1 MDQPA
6 GHNTSV
12 HPAIDRLAAYSWR
25 LLVIAAAL
33 AGVLWVAG
41 QIWVA
46 FVPLVVTLF
55 LTRILAGPAAW
66 LRKRLPATLAAATAL
81 VGFLLLLFSALAG
94 IGVAAA
100 NEFSDLGPTVSRAV
114 DDLER
119 WLVDDGPFDI
129 EAADI
134 ERFRREAGDRIGTA
148 LRASGGAVAAGA
160 AVAAE
165 VTLALV
171 LGLIVTFFALKDGDR
186 FLGWAGDQ
194 LPEERRELAARLA
207 AQAWRTLGGYLRGA
221 ALLGL
226 VEGVAIAVTLT
237 LVGAELAIPMALVTF
252 LAAFAPVVGA
262 IVAGVLAVL
271 VALAT
276 AGGTAALVV
285 AAAAFVVQQLDNDVL
300 APLVYGRALE
310 LHPVIVLLAIL
321 AGGSAFGLPGSFLA
335 VPVVAVAVNVA
346 AEARR
351 YQRQGT
357 GDSAAGHGAD
367 DAERLGAVSDS

>member
-1 MDQPA
+1 MDQSG
-6 GHNTSV
+6 GHGTVVN
-12 HPAIDRLAAYSWR
+12 PAIDRLAAYSWR

-33 AGVLWVAG
+33 AGALWLAG

-55 LTRILAGPAAW
+55 LTRILAVPAAW

-81 VGFLLLLFSALAG
+81 IGFLLLLGGVLTG

-100 NEFSDLGPTVSRAV
+100 NEFTDLGPTVSRAV

-119 WLVDDGPFDI
+119 WLVEDSPFDI
-129 EAADI
+129 EQADI
-134 ERFRREAGDRIGTA
+134 ERYRKEAGDRIGAA

-171 LGLIVTFFALKDGDR
+171 LGLIVTFFALKDGNR
-186 FLGWAGDQ
+186 FLGWVRDQ

-226 VEGVAIAVTLT
+226 VEGVVIAVTLT

-252 LAAFAPVVGA
+252 LAAFVPVVGA

-285 AAAAFVVQQLDNDVL
+285 AAVAFVVQQIDNDVL
-300 APLVYGRALE
+300 APVVYGRALE

-351 YQRQGT
+351 YQRAT
-357 GDSAAGHGAD
+357 GGSAAGHGAD
-367 DAERLGAVSDS
+367 DGERLGAISDS

>member
-1 MDQPA
+1 M
-6 GHNTSV
+6 
-12 HPAIDRLAAYSWR
+12 HPAIDRMAAYSWR
-25 LLVIAAAL
+25 LLVIGAAL
-33 AGVLWVAG
+33 AAVLWLAG

-46 FVPLVVTLF
+46 FVPLVLMLF

-66 LRKRLPATLAAATAL
+66 LRTKRLPAAVAAAVAL
-81 VGFLLLLFSALAG
+81 VGFLLLLSAVLTG
-94 IGVAAA
+94 IGVAAT
-100 NEFSDLGPTVSRAV
+100 NQFGDLGPTVSRAV

-119 WLVDDGPFDI
+119 WLVEDSPFDI
-129 EAADI
+129 DEAEI
-134 ERFRREAGDRIGTA
+134 ERFRREGSQRISEG
-148 LRASGGAVAAGA
+148 LRASGGALASGA
-160 AVAAE
+160 AAAAE
-165 VTLALV
+165 VALALV

-186 FLGWAGDQ
+186 FLHWARQQ
-194 LPEERRELAARLA
+194 LPEGRRELASRLA

-226 VEGVAIAVTLT
+226 VEGIAIAVTLT

-252 LAAFAPVVGA
+252 LAAFVPVVGA

-276 AGGTAALVV
+276 AGGTAAIVV
-285 AAAAFVVQQLDNDVL
+285 AVVALIVQQLDNDVL
-300 APLVYGRALE
+300 APVVYGRALE
-310 LHPVIVLLAIL
+310 LHPVVVLLAIL

-351 YQRQGT
+351 YHR
-357 GDSAAGHGAD
+357 SAGPTAD
-367 DAERLGAVSDS
+367 

>member
-1 MDQPA
+1 MDQPGWRA
-6 GHNTSV
+6 SSV

-33 AGVLWVAG
+33 AGVLWLAA

-66 LRKRLPATLAAATAL
+66 LRRKRVPATLAAAGAL
-81 VGFLLLLFSALAG
+81 VTFLLFLGGVLTG

-119 WLVDDGPFDI
+119 WLVEDSPFDV

-134 ERFRREAGDRIGTA
+134 DRFRREASQRIGA
-148 LRASGGAVAAGA
+148 AMRASGGAVAAGA

-165 VTLALV
+165 VALAMV

-186 FLGWAGDQ
+186 FLGWVRHQ
-194 LPEERRELAARLA
+194 LPEDRRELATRLA

-221 ALLGL
+221 ALLGF
-226 VEGVAIAVTLT
+226 VEGIAIAVTLT

-252 LAAFAPVVGA
+252 LAAFVPVVGA

-276 AGGTAALVV
+276 AGGTAAVVV
-285 AAAAFVVQQLDNDVL
+285 AVVALVVQQLDNDVL
-300 APLVYGRALE
+300 APVVYGRALE
-310 LHPVIVLLAIL
+310 LHPVVILLAIL

-351 YQRQGT
+351 YRAET
-357 GDSAAGHGAD
+357 GSAAGHGAD
-367 DAERLGAVSDS
+367 DAERFGAVGDG

>member
-1 MDQPA
+1 MDQPG
-6 GHNTSV
+6 GHGTTV

-33 AGVLWVAG
+33 AAALWVASY
-41 QIWVA
+41 IWIA

-55 LTRILAGPAAW
+55 LTRILAAPAAW
-66 LRKRLPATLAAATAL
+66 LRQRRVPATLAAATAL
-81 VGFLLLLFSALAG
+81 VGFLLLLGGVLTG

-100 NEFSDLGPTVSRAV
+100 NQFSDLGPTVSQAV

-119 WLVDDGPFDI
+119 WLVEDSPFDI
-129 EAADI
+129 DAADL
-134 ERFRREAGDRIGTA
+134 ERYRRDASERIGAA
-148 LRASGGAVAAGA
+148 LRASGGAVASGA
-160 AVAAE
+160 AAAAE

-186 FLGWAGDQ
+186 FLHWVRRQ
-194 LPEERRELAARLA
+194 LPENRRELVGRLA

-221 ALLGL
+221 ALLGV
-226 VEGVAIAVTLT
+226 VEGIAIGLTLT
-237 LVGAELAIPMALVTF
+237 LVGAELAIPMALITF
-252 LAAFAPVVGA
+252 LAAFVPVVGA
-262 IVAGVLAVL
+262 IVAGVLAIL

-276 AGGTAALVV
+276 AGG
-285 AAAAFVVQQLDNDVL
+285 AAAAIVAAVALVVQQLDNDVL

-310 LHPVIVLLAIL
+310 LHPVIILLSIL

-335 VPVVAVAVNVA
+335 VPVVAVAVNVT

-351 YQRQGT
+351 YQQAG
-357 GDSAAGHGAD
+357 GSAAGHGAD
-367 DAERLGAVSDS
+367 DAERLGAVGDG

>member
-1 MDQPA
+1 MNQPG
-6 GHNTSV
+6 GHRTGV

-33 AGVLWVAG
+33 AAALWLAA

-55 LTRILAGPAAW
+55 LTRILSVPAAW
-66 LRKRLPATLAAATAL
+66 LRRRLPATVAAAVAL
-81 VGFLLLLFSALAG
+81 IGFLLLLGGVLTG

-119 WLVDDGPFDI
+119 WLVEDSPFDI

-134 ERFRREAGDRIGTA
+134 ERYRREASQRIGTA

-186 FLGWAGDQ
+186 FLVWARQQ
-194 LPEERRELAARLA
+194 LPEPRRELATRLA

-226 VEGVAIAVTLT
+226 VEGIAIAVALT
-237 LVGAELAIPMALVTF
+237 LVWSELAIPLALVTF
-252 LAAFAPVVGA
+252 LAAFVPGFGA

-285 AAAAFVVQQLDNDVL
+285 AGVAFVVQQLDNDVL
-300 APLVYGRALE
+300 APVVYGRALE
-310 LHPVIVLLAIL
+310 LHPVIILLAIL

-335 VPVVAVAVNVA
+335 VPVVAVAVNVG

-351 YQRQGT
+351 YHRAG
-357 GDSAAGHGAD
+357 GSAPGHGPD
-367 DAERLGAVSDS
+367 DAERLGAISDS

>member
-1 MDQPA
+1 MDQP
-6 GHNTSV
+6 GHDARV

-25 LLVIAAAL
+25 LLVIGVAL
-33 AGVLWVAG
+33 AGALWLASH
-41 QIWVA
+41 IWVA
-46 FVPLVVTLF
+46 FVPLLVTVF

-66 LRKRLPATLAAATAL
+66 LRKRLPKTLAAAAAL
-81 VGFLLLLFSALAG
+81 VGFLILLVGVLTG

-100 NEFSDLGPTVSRAV
+100 NEFKDLGPTVTRAV

-119 WLVDDGPFDI
+119 WLVEDSPFDL
-129 EAADI
+129 EQADI
-134 ERFRREAGDRIGTA
+134 ERYRQEASDRIGTA

-165 VTLALV
+165 VTLALI
-171 LGLIVTFFALKDGDR
+171 LGLIVTFFALKDGDH
-186 FLGWAGDQ
+186 FLAWVRRQ
-194 LPEERRELAARLA
+194 LPEHRRELAGRLA

-226 VEGVAIAVTLT
+226 VEGIAIAVTLT

-252 LAAFAPVVGA
+252 LAAFVPVVGA

-276 AGGTAALVV
+276 AGGTAAGIV
-285 AAAAFVVQQLDNDVL
+285 AAVAFVVQQLDNDVL
-300 APLVYGRALE
+300 APVVYGRALE
-310 LHPVIVLLAIL
+310 LHPVIILLAIL

-351 YQRQGT
+351 YQQQAGA
-357 GDSAAGHGAD
+357 SAAGHGAD
-367 DAERLGAVSDS
+367 DAERLGAISDS

>member
-1 MDQPA
+1 MDEPGGQGA
-6 GHNTSV
+6 RV
-12 HPAIDRLAAYSWR
+12 HPAFDRLAAYSWR
-25 LLVIAAAL
+25 LLVIGAAL
-33 AGVLWVAG
+33 AVALWLAG

-55 LTRILAGPAAW
+55 LTRILAQPAAW
-66 LRKRLPATLAAATAL
+66 LRRRLPPSLAAAVAL
-81 VGFLLLLFSALAG
+81 VGFLLLLGGVLTG

-100 NEFSDLGPTVSRAV
+100 NQFSDLGPTVSRAV

-119 WLVDDGPFDI
+119 WLVEDSPFDVDKD
-129 EAADI
+129 DI
-134 ERFRREAGDRIGTA
+134 DRFRREGSQRIGEA
-148 LRASGGAVAAGA
+148 LRASGGAVASGA
-160 AVAAE
+160 AAAAE
-165 VTLALV
+165 VVLALV
-171 LGLIVTFFALKDGDR
+171 LGLIVTFFALKDGDH
-186 FLGWAGDQ
+186 FLGWVRHQ
-194 LPEERRELAARLA
+194 LPEDRRELVARLA

-226 VEGVAIAVTLT
+226 VEGVAIAVTLA
-237 LVGAELAIPMALVTF
+237 LVGAELAVPMALVTF
-252 LAAFAPVVGA
+252 LAAFVPVVGA

-276 AGGTAALVV
+276 AGGTAAVVV
-285 AAAAFVVQQLDNDVL
+285 AVVALVVQQLDNDVL

-310 LHPVIVLLAIL
+310 LHPVVILLAIL

-351 YQRQGT
+351 YGREG
-357 GDSAAGHGAD
+357 GSAAGHSAD
-367 DAERLGAVSDS
+367 DVERLGAGGDG

>member
-1 MDQPA
+1 MDQPG
-6 GHNTSV
+6 GHSTTV

-33 AGVLWVAG
+33 AAALWVASY
-41 QIWVA
+41 IWIA

-55 LTRILAGPAAW
+55 LTRILAAPAAW
-66 LRKRLPATLAAATAL
+66 LRRKRVPATLAAAAAL
-81 VGFLLLLFSALAG
+81 VGFLLLLGGVLTG
-94 IGVAAA
+94 IGLAAA
-100 NEFSDLGPTVSRAV
+100 NQFSDLGPTVSQAV

-119 WLVDDGPFDI
+119 WLVEDSPFDI
-129 EAADI
+129 DAADI
-134 ERFRREAGDRIGTA
+134 ERYRRDASQRIGAA
-148 LRASGGAVAAGA
+148 LRASGGAVASGA

-186 FLGWAGDQ
+186 FLHWVRRQ
-194 LPEERRELAARLA
+194 LPEHRRELVGRLA

-221 ALLGL
+221 ALLGV
-226 VEGVAIAVTLT
+226 VEGIAIGVTLT

-252 LAAFAPVVGA
+252 LAAFVPVVGA
-262 IVAGVLAVL
+262 IVAGVLAIL

-276 AGGTAALVV
+276 AGG
-285 AAAAFVVQQLDNDVL
+285 AAAAIVAAVALVVQQLDNDVL
-300 APLVYGRALE
+300 APVVYGRALE
-310 LHPVIVLLAIL
+310 LHPVVILLAIL

-335 VPVVAVAVNVA
+335 VPVVAVAINVV

-351 YQRQGT
+351 YQRAG
-357 GDSAAGHGAD
+357 GSAAGHGAD
-367 DAERLGAVSDS
+367 DAERLGAVGDS

>member
-1 MDQPA
+1 MDQPG
-6 GHNTSV
+6 GHGTVVN
-12 HPAIDRLAAYSWR
+12 PAIDRLAAYSWR

-33 AGVLWVAG
+33 AGAFWLAG

-55 LTRILAGPAAW
+55 LTRILAVPAAW

-81 VGFLLLLFSALAG
+81 IGFLLLLGGVLTG

-100 NEFSDLGPTVSRAV
+100 NEFTDLGPTVSRAV

-119 WLVDDGPFDI
+119 WLVEDSPFDI
-129 EAADI
+129 EQADI
-134 ERFRREAGDRIGTA
+134 ERYRKEAGDRIGAA

-171 LGLIVTFFALKDGDR
+171 LGLIVTFFALKDGHR
-186 FLGWAGDQ
+186 FLGWVREQ

-226 VEGVAIAVTLT
+226 VEGIVIAVALT

-252 LAAFAPVVGA
+252 LAAFVPVVGA

-285 AAAAFVVQQLDNDVL
+285 AGVALVVQQIDNDVL
-300 APLVYGRALE
+300 APVVYGRALE

-351 YQRQGT
+351 YHRET
-357 GDSAAGHGAD
+357 GGSAAGHGAD
-367 DAERLGAVSDS
+367 DAERLGAISDS

>member
-1 MDQPA
+1 MDQP
-6 GHNTSV
+6 GGRNTTV
-12 HPAIDRLAAYSWR
+12 HPAVDRLAAYSWR

-33 AGVLWVAG
+33 GGAFWLAG

-66 LRKRLPATLAAATAL
+66 LRKRLPKTLAAATAL
-81 VGFLLLLFSALAG
+81 IGFLILLGGVLTG

-100 NEFSDLGPTVSRAV
+100 SEFSDLGPTVSRAV
-114 DDLER
+114 DDLQR
-119 WLVDDGPFDI
+119 WLVDDSPFDI
-129 EAADI
+129 EQADI
-134 ERFRREAGDRIGTA
+134 DRYRREAGDRIGA
-148 LRASGGAVAAGA
+148 SLRASGGAVAAGA

-186 FLGWAGDQ
+186 FVGWVRDQ
-194 LPEERRELAARLA
+194 LPEGRRELAGRLA
-207 AQAWRTLGGYLRGA
+207 AQSWRTLGGYLRGA

-226 VEGVAIAVTLT
+226 VEGTAIAVTLT

-252 LAAFAPVVGA
+252 LAAFVPVVGA

-285 AAAAFVVQQLDNDVL
+285 AGVALVVQQLDNDVL
-300 APLVYGRALE
+300 APVVYGRALE
-310 LHPVIVLLAIL
+310 LHPVVVLLAIL

-335 VPVVAVAVNVA
+335 VPVVAVAVNVV

-351 YQRQGT
+351 YQRAA
-357 GDSAAGHGAD
+357 GDSAAGHRAD
-367 DAERLGAVSDS
+367 DAERLGAISDS

>member
-1 MDQPA
+1 MERPA
-6 GHNTSV
+6 GPGGSV
-12 HPAIDRLAAYSWR
+12 NPVIDRLAAYSWR

-33 AGVLWVAG
+33 AGALWLAG

-55 LTRILAGPAAW
+55 LTRILALPVAW
-66 LRKRLPATLAAATAL
+66 LRRKRVPATLAAAMAL
-81 VGFLLLLFSALAG
+81 VGFLLVLGGVLTG
-94 IGVAAA
+94 IGIAAA
-100 NEFSDLGPTVSRAV
+100 NEFSDLGPTVGRAV

-119 WLVDDGPFDI
+119 WLVEDSPFEVDR
-129 EAADI
+129 ADI
-134 ERFRREAGDRIGTA
+134 DRFRREGSQRIGDA
-148 LRASGGAVAAGA
+148 LRASGGAVASGA

-186 FLGWAGDQ
+186 FLHWARHQ
-194 LPEERRELAARLA
+194 LPEDRRELAARLA

-226 VEGVAIAVTLT
+226 VEGIAISVTLT

-252 LAAFAPVVGA
+252 LAAFVPVVGA

-276 AGGTAALVV
+276 AGGTAAIVV
-285 AAAAFVVQQLDNDVL
+285 AVVALVVQQLDNDVL
-300 APLVYGRALE
+300 APVVYGRALE
-310 LHPVIVLLAIL
+310 LHPVVILLAIL
-321 AGGSAFGLPGSFLA
+321 AGGSAFGLVGSFLA
-335 VPVVAVAVNVA
+335 VPVVAVVVNVA

-351 YQRQGT
+351 YRRAG
-357 GDSAAGHGAD
+357 GSAAGHGAD
-367 DAERLGAVSDS
+367 DAERLGAIGDG

>member
-1 MDQPA
+1 MNPA
-6 GHNTSV
+6 GGQSASV

-33 AGVLWVAG
+33 AGAFWVAA

-55 LTRILAGPAAW
+55 LTRILALPAAW
-66 LRKRLPATLAAATAL
+66 LRRKRLPATLAAATAL
-81 VGFLLLLFSALAG
+81 VGFLLLLGGVLTG

-119 WLVDDGPFDI
+119 WLVEDSPFDVD
-129 EAADI
+129 EADI
-134 ERFRREAGDRIGTA
+134 ERFRREASQRIGDA
-148 LRASGGAVAAGA
+148 LRASGGAVASGA

-165 VTLALV
+165 LTLALV

-186 FLGWAGDQ
+186 FLHWVRHQ
-194 LPEERRELAARLA
+194 LPEDRRELVARLA

-226 VEGVAIAVTLT
+226 VEGIVIAVTLT

-252 LAAFAPVVGA
+252 LAAFVPVVGA

-276 AGGTAALVV
+276 AGGAAAVVV
-285 AAAAFVVQQLDNDVL
+285 AVVAFVVQQLDNDVL
-300 APLVYGRALE
+300 APVVYGRALE
-310 LHPVIVLLAIL
+310 LHPVIILLAIL

-351 YQRQGT
+351 YRR
-357 GDSAAGHGAD
+357 GA
-367 DAERLGAVSDS
+367 EQP

>member
-1 MDQPA
+1 MDQPG
-6 GHNTSV
+6 GHATRV

-33 AGVLWVAG
+33 AGAFWLAG

-55 LTRILAGPAAW
+55 LTRILAVPAAR
-66 LRKRLPATLAAATAL
+66 LRRRLPKTLAAAVAL
-81 VGFLLLLFSALAG
+81 VGFLLLLGGALTG

-100 NEFSDLGPTVSRAV
+100 SEFSDLGPTVSRAV

-119 WLVDDGPFDI
+119 WLVEDSPFDI

-134 ERFRREAGDRIGTA
+134 ERYRRDASQRIGTA

-165 VTLALV
+165 VTLGLV

-186 FLGWAGDQ
+186 FLAWVRDQ
-194 LPEERRELAARLA
+194 LPEERRDLAARLA

-226 VEGVAIAVTLT
+226 VEGIVIAVALT

-252 LAAFAPVVGA
+252 MAAFVPVVGA

-285 AAAAFVVQQLDNDVL
+285 AAVALAVQQLDNDVL
-300 APLVYGRALE
+300 APVVYGRALE
-310 LHPVIVLLAIL
+310 LHPVIILLAIL

-335 VPVVAVAVNVA
+335 VPVVAVAVNVV

-351 YQRQGT
+351 YQRGP
-357 GDSAAGHGAD
+357 GGSAAGHGAD
-367 DAERLGAVSDS
+367 DAERLGAISDS

>member
-1 MDQPA
+1 MEQPG
-6 GHNTSV
+6 GHGTVVN
-12 HPAIDRLAAYSWR
+12 PAIDRLAAYSWR

-33 AGVLWVAG
+33 AGALWLAG

-46 FVPLVVTLF
+46 FGPLVVTLF
-55 LTRILAGPAAW
+55 LTRILAVPAAW

-81 VGFLLLLFSALAG
+81 VGFLLLLGGVLTG
-94 IGVAAA
+94 IGVAAS

-119 WLVDDGPFDI
+119 WLVEDSPFDI

-134 ERFRREAGDRIGTA
+134 ERYRQEASDRIGAA

-171 LGLIVTFFALKDGDR
+171 LGLIVTFFALKDGNR
-186 FLGWAGDQ
+186 FLGWVRDQ

-226 VEGVAIAVTLT
+226 VEGVVIAVTLT

-252 LAAFAPVVGA
+252 LAAFVPVVGA

-285 AAAAFVVQQLDNDVL
+285 SAVALVVQQIDNDVL
-300 APLVYGRALE
+300 APVVYGRALE

-351 YQRQGT
+351 YQRAT
-357 GDSAAGHGAD
+357 GGSAAGHGAD
-367 DAERLGAVSDS
+367 DAERLGAISDS

>member
-1 MDQPA
+1 MDQPG
-6 GHNTSV
+6 GHDTTV

-33 AGVLWVAG
+33 AGTLWMAG

-55 LTRILAGPAAW
+55 LTRILAVPAAW

-81 VGFLLLLFSALAG
+81 VGFLLLLGGVLTG
-94 IGVAAA
+94 IGLAAA

-119 WLVDDGPFDI
+119 WLVEDSPFDI
-129 EAADI
+129 EEADI
-134 ERFRREAGDRIGTA
+134 ERYRREAGDRIGTA

-186 FLGWAGDQ
+186 FLGWARDQ

-226 VEGVAIAVTLT
+226 VEGIAIAVTLT
-237 LVGAELAIPMALVTF
+237 LVGAELAVPMALVTF
-252 LAAFAPVVGA
+252 LAAFVPVVGA

-310 LHPVIVLLAIL
+310 LHPVIILLAIL

-351 YQRQGT
+351 YQRERG
-357 GDSAAGHGAD
+357 GSAAGHGAD
-367 DAERLGAVSDS
+367 DAERLGAISDR